1 MIFVAR
7 FIILYIKRF
16 TKNTFFVEKNPT
28 IVNFPVKGI
37 EFGDLLTDEVSQNQF
52 IGSELFLF
60 GSDQLLLNNA
70 GQGQGL
76 ILSFNTYF

>member
-1 MIFVAR
+1 M
-7 FIILYIKRF
+7 
-16 TKNTFFVEKNPT
+16 EKNPT

-76 ILSFNTYF
+76 ILIVIGIFLLTKTGRGKN